1 MQMGKPAGILFL
13 IDQRVVSLLGAEPMA
28 PDLHR
33 PVIVVELDVEEAV
46 AVLAPDDAAVGLLD
60 EVVAIGAI
68 SPIAHADR
76 KIFRAL
82 GVGAPRLQLV
92 VRRMPR
98 AAELEIFM
106 VRGQRIAVE
115 HDLDVAAIARR
126 APKQFM
132 LPALAKFP
140 QIGKRTV
147 RRRHAGIIF
156 LDPAAHLRD
165 QLLLQGRGMAEQA
178 FGVVV
183 LGFQIF
189 SDIRVQDRGI
199 AQHFLPSGVFQP
211 RVIVRHRDAVRGE
224 GMRAARR

>member
-1 MQMGKPAGILFL
+1 
-13 IDQRVVSLLGAEPMA
+13 
-28 PDLHR
+28 
-33 PVIVVELDVEEAV
+33 
-46 AVLAPDDAAVGLLD
+46 
-60 EVVAIGAI
+60 
-68 SPIAHADR
+68 
-76 KIFRAL
+76 
-82 GVGAPRLQLV
+82 
-92 VRRMPR
+92 
-98 AAELEIFM
+98 
-106 VRGQRIAVE
+106 
-115 HDLDVAAIARR
+115 
-126 APKQFM
+126 M

-140 QIGKRTV
+140 QIGKWTV